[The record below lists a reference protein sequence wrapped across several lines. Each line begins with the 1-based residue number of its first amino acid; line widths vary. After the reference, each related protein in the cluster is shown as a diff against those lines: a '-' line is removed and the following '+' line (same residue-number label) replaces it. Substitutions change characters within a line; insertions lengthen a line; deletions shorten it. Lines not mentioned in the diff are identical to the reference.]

1 MEKMTE
7 LQKKDDFEISGKLIR
22 KVTDR
27 TIWWCGID
35 DPKKAIQKIKKSK
48 IKADIF
54 TFMQRPPDFEPNYE
68 YYYEWDNIAAIPIS
82 SYEDWWTKQISYKTR
97 NMARKAEKKGVEI
110 RTAQFDDEFIKGI
123 KDIYDETPYRQG
135 RPFHHYG
142 KKYET
147 VKLENS
153 KYIERSD
160 LIGAYYNN
168 ELIGFI
174 KLVYDEYFASMM
186 QIIAKIKHRDKSPT
200 NALIAK
206 AVELCAE
213 KGIPYLVYSKYI
225 YGKKGE
231 DSLARFKRHNG
242 FKKIDL
248 PCYYIPLNTKGKI
261 ALSCKLHHGILELL
275 PRNLVIQIL
284 NLRNFVHSMIQR
296 ILRNNNIY

>member
-1 MEKMTE
+1 MKD
-7 LQKKDDFEISGKLIR
+7 LQKKDDLEISGKLIR
-22 KVTDR
+22 KVSDR

-35 DPKKAIQKIKKSK
+35 GPKKVIQKIKKSK

-54 TFMQRPPDFEPNYE
+54 TFMQRPPDFEPKYE
-68 YYYEWDNIAAIPIS
+68 YFYEWDNIAAIPITS
-82 SYEDWWTKQISYKTR
+82 FENWWTKQISYKTR
-97 NMARKAEKKGVEI
+97 NMARKAGKKGVEI

-123 KDIYDETPYRQG
+123 KDIYNETPYRQG
-135 RPFHHYG
+135 RPFHHFG
-142 KKYET
+142 KNHET

-168 ELIGFI
+168 ELIGFV

-186 QIIAKIKHRDKSPT
+186 QIIAKINHRDKSPS

-213 KGIPYLVYSKYI
+213 KNVKYLVYSKFI

-231 DSLARFKRHNG
+231 DSLAKFKRNNG
-242 FKKIDL
+242 FLKYDL
-248 PCYYIPLNTKGKI
+248 PKYYIALNKKGKFAI
-261 ALSCKLHHGILELL
+261 DHSLHRGFFELL
-275 PRNLVIQIL
+275 PKSIVIKLMEYRDRYYKLKLKQL
-284 NLRNFVHSMIQR
+284 YKNKL
-296 ILRNNNIY
+296 